1 MAIRPFQV
9 SRSSSVRPWSQRL
22 GLALGSVAVTA
33 ATLGLGNP
41 ALAGDPFRSSN
52 PMPIG
57 AKTEAA
63 FKAMFQESNYAKAAD
78 LLEEAQVSEANEPLI
93 YPMLALLAQYE
104 KDYAAMQ
111 GYATQTRE
119 AATAIQDSQPLRSNL
134 YSAVAEFV
142 EGAYILSDE
151 GDGPVRGLGKALGK
165 LRSFNASMAAA
176 RKIDKDDPEL
186 NLLEGFTDMYASAYL
201 PLTSTDAAVEKLQKA
216 GPSYLAN
223 WLTGLGYRILDKHD
237 KGIAAVEAGL
247 AAQPNHAE
255 MHYLKAQL
263 EMQKAKKDASRLTVA
278 QKHFDLALAQS
289 EVLPKRLVGQI
300 LRERCINQEKLDG
313 QERSCTGFMKQAI
326 RDSGDSPW
334 GPAVLPQL

>member
-1 MAIRPFQV
+1 MAIRPFQT
-9 SRSSSVRPWSQRL
+9 SRLSTLRPWSQRVA
-22 GLALGSVAVTA
+22 LALGSVAVTA
-33 ATLGLGNP
+33 ATLGMANP

-57 AKTEAA
+57 NKTEAA
-63 FKAMFQESNYAKAAD
+63 FKAMFQESDYAKAAD

-104 KDYAAMQ
+104 KNYAAMS

-119 AATAIQDSQPLRSNL
+119 AAAAIKDSQPLRSNL

-142 EGAYILSDE
+142 EGAYIMSDA

-176 RKIDKDDPEL
+176 RKIDANDPEL

-201 PLTSTDAAVEKLQKA
+201 PFTSTDAAVKKLQQA
-216 GPSYLAN
+216 GPSYLSN

-237 KGIAAVEAGL
+237 QGLAAVEAGL
-247 AAQPNHAE
+247 AIQPDHAE
-255 MHYLKAQL
+255 MNYLKAQL
-263 EMQKAKKDASRLTVA
+263 EMQKAKTDSSRLTVA
-278 QKHFDLALAQS
+278 QKHFDIALAQS

-300 LRERCINQEKLDG
+300 MRERCLNQEKLDG
-313 QERSCTGFMKQAI
+313 QDRSCSGLMRQAI
-326 RDSGDSPW
+326 KDSGDSQW